1 MERDYQLYKGVAER
15 REMIVDGFTK
25 ALKGFGGLGLMT
37 EREHRRMRVLCGGTI
52 DLQGNVTRLSAMAY
66 EHHL

>member
-1 MERDYQLYKGVAER
+1 VEFSAEMERDYQLYKGVAER

-37 EREHRRMRVLCGGTI
+37 EREQKDARALWGYYRPAGQRNT
-52 DLQGNVTRLSAMAY
+52 A
-66 EHHL
+66 